1 MVSQSFCRRW
11 LQAWALALLPCLAM
25 AETVLPLRPSLFVES
40 MREPVMCEDLVDVGF
55 SPSGTLAFQ
64 PLRRPIGGLILR
76 RQETDWVQ
84 ACAAGQPSCHTTGCG
99 RPITQRCLGVAY
111 ALGLGVGKD
120 LSRAR
125 NHFDF
130 AAVDGDAWS
139 ARQAAAMTWHMGVRA
154 REDFYRRLE
163 ALATQGEPIAARV
176 RGHLFL
182 NDVTLLDRNQA
193 RTWFERGARLGDA
206 QSMCALATL
215 QATGP
220 VRQRDY
226 VASLDFLTRAADV
239 GDADALSNLG
249 LFKEFGRAGI
259 VDLAGALQL
268 YMRAARAGSPS
279 GQRNLAI
286 ALERQAKEP
295 QLVRD
300 LYRAAA
306 AAGDVVARHKL
317 GLSTGAEAVP

>member
-1 MVSQSFCRRW
+1 MSYDW
-11 LQAWALALLPCLAM
+11 L
-25 AETVLPLRPSLFVES
+25 
-40 MREPVMCEDLVDVGF
+40 RE
-55 SPSGTLAFQ
+55 
-64 PLRRPIGGLILR
+64 
-76 RQETDWVQ
+76 
-84 ACAAGQPSCHTTGCG
+84 
-99 RPITQRCLGVAY
+99 
-111 ALGLGVGKD
+111 
-120 LSRAR
+120 
-125 NHFDF
+125 DF